1 MKSAKWSIL
10 CIALLT
16 SSLGAMET
24 KSVRKRGAPGIKLS
38 YENTLSLEKSIK
50 KGLGKDTSTEKMTL
64 TMNCANGTPVRG
76 TTKFFTYRCIPT
88 KISVGE
94 KEVKIEQKDALPIEL
109 SYNNT
114 VLLKR
119 SVFQIIST
127 KSDVSSI
134 VVRSECYKRW
144 KVIGQEDARA
154 YQCDPTELSAKQRD
168 SEEDE
173 DTEENDSE

>member
-10 CIALLT
+10 CIVLLT
-16 SSLGAMET
+16 TSIGAMET
-24 KSVRKRGAPGIKLS
+24 KAVRKRGAPGIKLS
-38 YENTLSLEKSIK
+38 YENTLSLEKSIRK
-50 KGLGKDTSTEKMTL
+50 SLGKDVSTEKMTL
-64 TMNCANGTPVRG
+64 TMDCANGTPVRG
-76 TTKFFTYRCIPT
+76 TTKFFTYRCLPA
-88 KISVGE
+88 KISVNG

-114 VLLKR
+114 TLLKR

-144 KVIGQEDARA
+144 KVIGKDDAKA
-154 YQCDPTELSAKQRD
+154 YQCDPTELSANQKDNEDAED
-168 SEEDE
+168 SE
-173 DTEENDSE
+173 TDSE